1 MGILFDLPDP
11 AAVRSARDSS
21 PVLIARVSE
30 LLTYDRRARELR
42 RVIFDSAVIN
52 DSCWHILQDLF
63 AAHLAGAEVRTKH
76 LHLTTGLPQTT
87 VLRYLDHLET
97 FDAICRASDDTDSR
111 VTLVSLTPTAVDWMF
126 EYYEQLAENEG
137 NDAGPRTS
145 AGVGLGQVGPGIA
158 AKP

>member
-1 MGILFDLPDP
+1 MGILFDRPDP
-11 AAVRSARDSS
+11 AAVRNARDGNLEMI
-21 PVLIARVSE
+21 VRVSE

-42 RVIFDSAVIN
+42 RVIFDTAVIN

-97 FDAICRASDDTDSR
+97 FDAVIRASDDTDSR

-126 EYYEQLAENEG
+126 EYYEQLAENEA
-137 NDAGPRTS
+137 NDGGPTTSRRVGAGQTRS
-145 AGVGLGQVGPGIA
+145 EFE
-158 AKP
+158 AKT

>member
-1 MGILFDLPDP
+1 MGIFFDRPDP
-11 AAVRSARDSS
+11 AAAQRARNSS
-21 PVLIARVSE
+21 PTVVTRVSE

-42 RVIFDSAVIN
+42 RVIFDTAVVN

-76 LHLTTGLPQTT
+76 LHLTTSLPQTT

-97 FDAICRASDDTDSR
+97 FDAIRRSTDESDSR

-126 EYYEQLAENEG
+126 EYYEQLAENEAE
-137 NDAGPRTS
+137 DAGPRTGT
-145 AGVGLGQVGPGIA
+145 AGGPIGPEGEEDA
-158 AKP
+158 